1 MGHTHLNLEVE
12 LGYSHLLSN
21 MEIASSR
28 EVDAYVINP
37 PSMWMNMDESSE
49 GVVSNDLWWTEE
61 DESLY
66 LLELILKIRKV
77 VGIILIII
85 GLILALLITILYLV
99 AGPADGQSGLGVVI
113 FAMMA
118 ILSFLTGLTI
128 LPEEIE

>member
-1 MGHTHLNLEVE
+1 
-12 LGYSHLLSN
+12 
-21 MEIASSR
+21 
-28 EVDAYVINP
+28 
-37 PSMWMNMDESSE
+37 MDESSE

-66 LLELILKIRKV
+66 LLDLIPPKIRKV
-77 VGIILIII
+77 IGIILIII